1 MVVAKC
7 IILINLTYLNAFT
20 SDEHFND
27 INKKSVKKD
36 WILISSIQ
44 ELLYH
49 RIQTVFDYLITSK
62 LYLDKFN
69 SNYTDED
76 PGQKKENFANEHL
89 FNLKNYR
96 IGNDIDNEKDY
107 LDKMIFIIDD
117 SDNYKISFDES
128 MTFAED
134 VKFNLLFFLFILKI
148 NIFFYRNC
156 LK

>member
-1 MVVAKC
+1 M
-7 IILINLTYLNAFT
+7 LTFLNSYT
-20 SDEHFND
+20 SDEHIDD
-27 INKKSVKKD
+27 ISSKSVNKD

-89 FNLKNYR
+89 F
-96 IGNDIDNEKDY
+96 I
-107 LDKMIFIIDD
+107 
-117 SDNYKISFDES
+117 
-128 MTFAED
+128 
-134 VKFNLLFFLFILKI
+134 
-148 NIFFYRNC
+148 
-156 LK
+156 